1 MPLTNNPLRYASY
14 KIENGK
20 MKKKYSGGLDCT
32 VFDVSPSVGGKI
44 VANISLTEN
53 ESQPSPQPAKIS
65 VLNYENGKITFDR
78 ISVVQRNPEYFNNS
92 RISYFGNISDLP
104 RYYEL
109 MNGLNIGNWWSN
121 GSSIILQKG
130 LMYYYDRGNQTMV
143 FCNPETFVKYQRDF
157 LGDPVGFPA

>member
-1 MPLTNNPLRYASY
+1 MAITNKPLRYASY

-53 ESQPSPQPAKIS
+53 DTQPSPQPAKIS

-92 RISYFGNISDLP
+92 RLSYFGNISDLP
-104 RYYEL
+104 RYYEF
-109 MNGLNIGNWWSN
+109 MNGLNIDQQWTN
-121 GSSIILQKG
+121 GQSRILRKG
-130 LMYYYDRGNQTMV
+130 FIYYYDRENQTMV
-143 FCNPETFVKYQRDF
+143 FCNPETFIKYQRDF
-157 LGDPVGFPA
+157 LADPGGVPA

>member
-1 MPLTNNPLRYASY
+1 MAITNRPLRYASY

-20 MKKKYSGGLDCT
+20 MKIKHTGGFDCT

-53 ESQPSPQPAKIS
+53 NTQPSPQPAKIS

-78 ISVVQRNPEYFNNS
+78 MSVVQRNPEYFNNS

-104 RYYEL
+104 RYYEF
-109 MNGLNIGNWWSN
+109 MNGLNIDNSWPN

-130 LMYYYDRGNQTMV
+130 LMYYYDRENQTIV
-143 FCNPETFVKYQRDF
+143 FCTPETFIKYQRDF
-157 LGDPVGFPA
+157 LDDPVGVPA